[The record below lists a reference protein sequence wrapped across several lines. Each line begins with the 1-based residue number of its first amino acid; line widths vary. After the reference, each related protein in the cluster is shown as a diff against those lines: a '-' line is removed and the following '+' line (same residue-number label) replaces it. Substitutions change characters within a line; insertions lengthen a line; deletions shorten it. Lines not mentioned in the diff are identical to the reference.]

1 MKYKLATSSWDEK
14 EKKAL
19 YEVIESN
26 FFTMG
31 AKTLQFE
38 NDFSNYINVK
48 YSVMVNSGSSANLLM
63 VAALLYSKK
72 FSLDEASE
80 VIVPAVSWSTTYFP
94 FHQCNFK
101 IRFVDIDKETFNIG
115 IKEIISGITNRTKII
130 CAVNLLGNPC
140 EYDELINIC
149 KEKNIIL
156 LEDNCESLGA
166 KYKNQIAGSF
176 GLMSTHSFFFSHHIS
191 TMEGGMISTNDEEL
205 YQILLSLRAHGW
217 TRNLPQNNLITNKKN
232 NNEFYELFNFILPG
246 YNLRPI
252 ELEAAVGIKQL
263 EKIDTIVSNRRKN
276 AEYFKNKF
284 QESKIFKLQTETGE
298 SSWFGFGVKFK
309 KTDVRNYNIEIYKN
323 CGIECRPIVAG
334 NFTKNPVIK
343 YLKYTIHG
351 ELVNS
356 NYIHDYGI
364 FFGNSHEDLTLEI
377 DYLHEMTKE
386 FK

>member
-1 MKYKLATSSWDEK
+1 MKYKLASSSWDEN

-19 YEVIESN
+19 YDVIESN
-26 FFTMG
+26 YFTMG

-38 NDFSNYINVK
+38 EDFSKYLNVK

-72 FSLDEASE
+72 FNLNENSE

-101 IRFVDIDKETFNIG
+101 IKFVDIDKDTYNIE
-115 IKEIISGITNRTKII
+115 IKNLIDAITDNTKII

-140 EYDELINIC
+140 NYHELQNIC

-166 KYKNQIAGSF
+166 KYRNQLAGSF

-191 TMEGGMISTNDEEL
+191 TMEGGMISTDDEEL

-217 TRNLPQNNLITNKKN
+217 TRNLPKNNLISTKKN
-232 NNEFYELFNFILPG
+232 DNEFYELFNFVLPG
-246 YNLRPI
+246 YNLRPL

-263 EKIDTIVSNRRKN
+263 EKIHKIVNNRRKN
-276 AEYFKNKF
+276 ADYFKNKF
-284 QESKIFKLQTETGE
+284 RESKIFKVQTETEE
-298 SSWFGFGVKFK
+298 SSWFGFGVKFNNIE
-309 KTDVRNYNIEIYKN
+309 DRNYNIKIYN
-323 CGIECRPIVAG
+323 NSNIECRPIVAG
-334 NFTKNPVIK
+334 NFTRNPVIK
-343 YLKYTIHG
+343 YLKYSIHG
-351 ELVNS
+351 QLNNS
-356 NYIHDYGI
+356 NYIHDHGI
-364 FFGNSHEDLTLEI
+364 FFGNSHEDLTKEI
-377 DYLHEMTKE
+377 DYLYEMTKE
-386 FK
+386 AK